1 VGYVH
6 APIGHVPR
14 VGSESPFFLNATRK
28 KKRQTTMMM
37 HATPP
42 PAKKQKTTTGKS
54 ETFRMVISAPC
65 SFKNMCDI
73 LGSVFETLT
82 FTVNAS
88 ESFTGMKVNALD
100 SKQVAFV
107 QLKYACQ
114 VTIANDLQE
123 MKTCVKLK
131 HLNELLK
138 YVPNLSVLHMVQYE
152 SDNNLTLETFDERR
166 SKKVFYI
173 KTLQLLEDDDVSMA
187 DIQTGNL
194 IEFDLGELKGFVK
207 HSQVS
212 KATEID
218 FSILQHKRED
228 RKDRLIVTKF
238 FGDGAGRCGY
248 HHQPE
253 KDSSTTKMLGET
265 NLDMDEWKPFY
276 KGTFDSAMIHSFLK
290 NMDRESKIVVC
301 LSDDVMI
308 LDYNLGIEASHI
320 RFYLAVKD
328 VDDSE

>member
-1 VGYVH
+1 
-6 APIGHVPR
+6 
-14 VGSESPFFLNATRK
+14 
-28 KKRQTTMMM
+28 MMM
-37 HATPP
+37 NEQ
-42 PAKKQKTTTGKS
+42 PAKKQKIGNKT
-54 ETFRMVISAPC
+54 EEVFRMVISAPC

-82 FTVNAS
+82 FTVANS
-88 ESFTGMKVNALD
+88 SGSFSGMKVNALD

-114 VTIANDLQE
+114 VTFANDSQE
-123 MKTCVKLK
+123 EVKTCVKLK
-131 HLNELLK
+131 HLIQLLK
-138 YVPNLSVLHMVQYE
+138 YVPNISVLHIVQYA

-173 KTLQLLEDDDVSMA
+173 KTLQLLEDDDVSMQDMNA
-187 DIQTGNL
+187 GNL
-194 IEFDLGELKGFVK
+194 IEFDLSELKGFVK
-207 HSQVS
+207 HSQES

-218 FSILQHKRED
+218 FSILANKSED
-228 RKDRLIVTKF
+228 RNDRLIVTKF
-238 FGDGAGRCGY
+238 FGEAGRCGF

-253 KDSSTTKMLGET
+253 KDASTTKMLGET
-265 NLDMDEWKPFY
+265 HLDMGEWKPFY

-308 LDYNLGIEASHI
+308 LDYNLGIESSHI

-328 VDDSE
+328 VDESEN